1 MNRDKTVGFYEVCQ
15 FVKEVVRMV
24 VNKLKKV
31 MQVLEVENTWTTE
44 KLAS

>member
-1 MNRDKTVGFYEVCQ
+1 MIGFHEVCQ

-24 VNKLKKV
+24 VSKLKKV

-44 KLAS
+44 KFAS